1 MQPTHAARRP
11 TPDQILIAV
20 CLVAAMVFYGLSSSL
35 VSLLGRNHQHI
46 DSNVKASA
54 VASAA
59 KASAATATGRMPSV
73 WFTHRTDRNNSRHGV
88 HDYPHAA
95 PTDAVQHADQD
106 ADHDASHSSGSHTH
120 HHSHS
125 TLQRHHHNTADA
137 TVQSAEPASGDALQS
152 GEASNALGL
161 LPLIVEAAG
170 SICVPTPSVRL
181 LRWQRSA
188 DCGVPDGHARLPKRP
203 PKA

>member
-1 MQPTHAARRP
+1 MQSTHAAHRP
-11 TPDQILIAV
+11 TPDQVLIAV
-20 CLVAAMVFYGLSSSL
+20 CLVAAMVFYGLTSNL
-35 VSLLGRNHQHI
+35 VSLLGRSHQHI

-54 VASAA
+54 VV
-59 KASAATATGRMPSV
+59 SAATATARVPSV
-73 WFTHRTDRNNSRHGV
+73 WFTHRIDRKNSRHGV
-88 HDYPHAA
+88 HDHPHAA

-106 ADHDASHSSGSHTH
+106 ADHNASHSAGSNTH

-125 TLQRHHHNTADA
+125 TLQRHHHDTADA

-188 DCGVPDGHARLPKRP
+188 NCGVPDGHARLPERP